1 MTATTRV
8 PSLPRQS
15 NRKHASLP
23 SDKLKRPG
31 MGDEKRTTL
40 SLPLTMSDKKT
51 LKTMAAQRDTTIA
64 AIIHERVQK
73 HLEKVSE

>member
-1 MTATTRV
+1 
-8 PSLPRQS
+8 
-15 NRKHASLP
+15 
-23 SDKLKRPG
+23 